1 MTSQNLRKVITN
13 IETGQDSRKV
23 ITNIEMGQ
31 NSEKWSRRSRWVNRT
46 QTEDRYQDMRE
57 FVQNEL
63 TDHILQQEV
72 LKEFVMNLLMV
83 SQIRA
88 RKTER
93 IRDELVDGSK
103 IGAREHK
110 RIHGEVPDETKVDDD
125 VTDQSVNQSRATE
138 NDSKRDIYQVR
149 IQEKVETIWLFDAGA
164 DAHVMPK
171 HVWEKL
177 GEPTLQT
184 TRVTL
189 NHTTKWQRKGNDAT
203 RRKQRHSQ
211 NCVHAEAKRCTDHA
225 RANWTCH
232 I

>member
-1 MTSQNLRKVITN
+1 
-13 IETGQDSRKV
+13 
-23 ITNIEMGQ
+23 MGQ

-46 QTEDRYQDMRE
+46 QTEDRNQDMRE

-138 NDSKRDIYQVR
+138 KR
-149 IQEKVETIWLFDAGA
+149 KAG
-164 DAHVMPK
+164 
-171 HVWEKL
+171 
-177 GEPTLQT
+177 
-184 TRVTL
+184 TRVAAGTL
-189 NHTTKWQRKGNDAT
+189 DPSKGTVVWKLQKSLYGLRSAPRRWSRSSRSAASSRTCMALACGPTPRSEYHSYSMWTTCCWLERT
-203 RRKQRHSQ
+203 RSSKKSSL
-211 NCVHAEAKRCTDHA
+211 N
-225 RANWTCH
+225 
-232 I
+232 